1 MSPGVKVSPVKNEV
15 FPSQKM
21 LALALTLDVAELF
34 ALDQPHVNSLE
45 KSTGILMLYW
55 IQARKSKAL
64 YFAFPSYVH
73 KMISSN
79 SDIHKIIIFFI
90 LQVSIR

>member
-1 MSPGVKVSPVKNEV
+1 MSPGVKTSPVKSVV
-15 FPSQKM
+15 FPSQM
-21 LALALTLDVAELF
+21 LAPAWTPYVAELF

-55 IQARKSKAL
+55 IQARKSNIL
-64 YFAFPSYVH
+64 YFSFPPYVH

-79 SDIHKIIIFFI
+79 SDIHKIIFF